1 MSSNRSKMDK
11 STAILWSC
19 ELNAQQKSHKVEIT
33 DDEVAEHRLSL
44 KTICLGAGAKDELTI
59 VEIVAEDE
67 SPPVPI
73 ATLKLSVLPMTTFY
87 GIELTPPIS
96 FRLKSGSGPVYI
108 AVENMIIDD
117 DTWGEEEEEEGEG
130 EEEEEEEE
138 VDEAED
144 EDESPPKKTKRPAS
158 TKKAGLSKKRLDTEK
173 EEEESDVVMAVKKG
187 KDSSKVKAAK
197 KLTAC

>member
-1 MSSNRSKMDK
+1 MSSHRSKMDK
-11 STAILWSC
+11 LTAILWSC

-59 VEIVAEDE
+59 VEIVPEDE

-117 DTWGEEEEEEGEG
+117 DTWGEEEEEEGE
-130 EEEEEEEE
+130 EEEEEE

-173 EEEESDVVMAVKKG
+173 EEEESDVVMAVKKE

>member
-33 DDEVAEHRLSL
+33 DDEVADHRLAL

-59 VEIVAEDE
+59 VEIVPEDE

-87 GIELTPPIS
+87 GFELTPPIS

-108 AVENMIIDD
+108 AVENIIIDD
-117 DTWGEEEEEEGEG
+117 DTWGEEEEEEGE
-130 EEEEEEEE
+130 EEEEDEE

-144 EDESPPKKTKRPAS
+144 EDESPPKKAKRPAS
-158 TKKAGLSKKRLDTEK
+158 TKKAGLSKKKRLDTEK
-173 EEEESDVVMAVKKG
+173 EEEDSDVVMAVKKG
-187 KDSSKVKAAK
+187 KDSSKVKAVK
-197 KLTAC
+197 T

>member
-1 MSSNRSKMDK
+1 MSSHRSKMDK

-59 VEIVAEDE
+59 VEIVPEDE

-108 AVENMIIDD
+108 AVENMIND
-117 DTWGEEEEEEGEG
+117 DTWGEEEEEEG
-130 EEEEEEEE
+130 EEEEEEE

-158 TKKAGLSKKRLDTEK
+158 TKKAGLSKKKRLDTEK
-173 EEEESDVVMAVKKG
+173 EEEESDVLMAVKKE